1 MKHNT
6 FNLSGVSRDTWVR
19 LIILIATLIN
29 MGLNALGITN
39 FPNEAINEWYDVIS
53 VVVIMASALWC
64 AWKNNSF
71 TVNAQK
77 ADEFL
82 NHLAD
87 AIEDV
92 YTEEEVHDE

>member
-6 FNLSGVSRDTWVR
+6 FNFSGVSRDTWVR

-39 FPNEAINEWYDVIS
+39 FSNEEINEWYDVIS
-53 VVVIMASALWC
+53 VIVTVASALWC
-64 AWKNNSF
+64 AWKNNSL